1 MIFVGIDVAKSK
13 HDCFIADQSGTP
25 LEKPFSFPNSKPGFL
40 KLMSLIHLH
49 ADDGNVKV
57 GLEATGHYGRNLLHF
72 LAQQNV
78 QVFLVN
84 PLQTSL
90 FRKSSSLRKAKTD
103 PIDARALVKLLIAEP
118 DLKPYS
124 PLSYTMD
131 SLKSLT
137 RYRFRCVRARAK
149 AKAALSR
156 IVVQIFP
163 ELESLVPSI
172 HCRYIYSLLKAYP
185 DVEKLAKASIASLT
199 RLIAKASRNRHG
211 KQMAKK
217 IQQSARE
224 SIGYTTIGEQQ
235 ELLDIIEAIER
246 WDERIKE
253 IDEVIEKECKDTVS
267 PLLSIP
273 GIGLVTGSGILAEL
287 GNFARFS
294 DADKALAYAGMVPSI
309 YQSGQYISSHA
320 KIEKRGS
327 KYLRYA
333 LYNAAAS
340 VIRYNAEFKKYAEK
354 KKQEGKH
361 YFVVLIHVARKL
373 LRVMMHLMKTGKTY
387 MSQAA

>member
-13 HDCFIADQSGTP
+13 HDCFIADQSGNP
-25 LEKPFSFPNSKPGFL
+25 LEKPFSFPNSNPGFL

-57 GLEATGHYGRNLLHF
+57 GLEATGHYSRNLLHF
-72 LAQQNV
+72 LSQQNV

-124 PLSYTMD
+124 PVSYTMD
-131 SLKSLT
+131 GLKSLT

-149 AKAALSR
+149 AKATLSR

-163 ELESLVPSI
+163 ELENLVPSI

-185 DVEKLAKASIASLT
+185 DVGKLAKASIASLT
-199 RLIAKASRNRHG
+199 RPITKASRNRYG
-211 KQMAKK
+211 RQMAKK

-235 ELLDIIEAIER
+235 ELQDIMETIER

-253 IDEVIEKECKDTVS
+253 IDKVIEKECKDMAS

-273 GIGLVTGSGILAEL
+273 GIGLTTGASIFAEL

-294 DADKALAYAGMVPSI
+294 NADKALAYAGMVPSI
-309 YQSGQYISSHA
+309 YQSGQYTSSHA

-327 KYLRYA
+327 RYLRYA

-340 VIRYNAEFKKYAEK
+340 VIRYNAKFKEYAGK

-373 LRVMMHLMKTGKTY
+373 LRVMMHLMKTGKNY
-387 MSQAA
+387 MIQAA